1 MDWRGCKVRITSRGE
16 YGVRA
21 LFELALHYGQGPIAL
36 KLIAERQGIS
46 DHYLEQ
52 LMAAMRKSG
61 LVKSIRGALGGYELA
76 HAPEEVTIGAIV
88 RALEG
93 PIMAQPDGESGIV
106 DDTSRQVIDAM
117 WTQMAEQMNAVL
129 DSYSLADLL
138 ENVERLRASKGTL
151 MWHI

>member
-1 MDWRGCKVRITSRGE
+1 MRITSRGE

-21 LFELALHYGQGPIAL
+21 LFDLALHDGQGPIPL
-36 KLIAERQGIS
+36 KSIAERQGIS

-76 HAPEEVTIGAIV
+76 HPPQEITVGQIIRT
-88 RALEG
+88 LEG
-93 PIMAQPDGESGIV
+93 PILAAAEADSPV
-106 DDTSRQVIDAM
+106 ADDFNRQVVEALWTRTASEINRILDA
-117 WTQMAEQMNAVL
+117 TTL
-129 DSYSLADLL
+129 GDLV
-138 ENVERLRASKGTL
+138 EEMERLRATQGAA